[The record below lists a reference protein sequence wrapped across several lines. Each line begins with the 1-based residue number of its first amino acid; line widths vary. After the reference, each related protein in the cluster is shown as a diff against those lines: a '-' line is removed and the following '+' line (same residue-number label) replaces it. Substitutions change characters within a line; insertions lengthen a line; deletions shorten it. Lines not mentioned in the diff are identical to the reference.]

1 MAYTTE
7 DLENTVTTYITGS
20 GSYRSI
26 ASMFGIPKSTLRE
39 KILKYA
45 QGCNDEGPI
54 KNKRGRATLL
64 LEED

>member
-39 KILKYA
+39 KVFVI
-45 QGCNDEGPI
+45 
-54 KNKRGRATLL
+54 
-64 LEED
+64 